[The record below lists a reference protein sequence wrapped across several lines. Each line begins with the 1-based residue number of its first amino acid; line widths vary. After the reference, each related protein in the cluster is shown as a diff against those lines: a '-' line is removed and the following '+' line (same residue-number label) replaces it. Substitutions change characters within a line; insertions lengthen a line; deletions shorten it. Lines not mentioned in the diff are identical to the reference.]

1 MVMFKRGRKQIFSEK
16 TTMDDG
22 WESTSD
28 LNERELD
35 VIEVIETEDL
45 TRFTFEGIKRR
56 LKIHP
61 ETLSRTLNR
70 LTQDEIVKK
79 VNNGYSLTAKGKQ
92 LLKPNQTSNRK
103 EIPVLQSC
111 LPPDCQIKKITAS
124 LEGKWFGNLRWM
136 GYGKSNENIK
146 MKWITNDGEIIVTVV
161 FNNEMFYIYSKT
173 ISEIDF
179 SSAVNVAYQ
188 LMGHVTKLISKSSH
202 N

>member
-1 MVMFKRGRKQIFSEK
+1 MFKRGRKQNSSEK
-16 TTMDDG
+16 ITMDDD
-22 WESTSD
+22 WESISD

-35 VIEVIETEDL
+35 VIGVIETEDL
-45 TRFTFEGIKRR
+45 MQFTFEGIKRR

-79 VNNGYSLTAKGKQ
+79 INNGYSLTTKGKK

-103 EIPVLQSC
+103 EVPVLQSC
-111 LPPDCQIKKITAS
+111 LPPDCQIKKITDS
-124 LEGKWFGNLRWM
+124 LEGKWFGNLRWL

-161 FNNEMFYIYSKT
+161 LNNKMFNIYSKT
-173 ISEIDF
+173 VSEIDF

-188 LMGHVTKLISKSSH
+188 VMRHVTKLISKSSH